1 MPYNIVV
8 CIKQIPDLEKL
19 KFDANGNVTN
29 TRELQKRID
38 DLSKNAIE
46 EAVRIKEKHTGKI
59 TAICFGTEE
68 ASSAIKEAIAMGVD
82 DGVIIKGYTGN
93 MPKYT
98 AKVLAEEIK
107 KLPHD
112 LVIVGS
118 ASSDTY
124 SGELPGRLAAILN
137 YPLLGNAVKVDL
149 NGKSISINR
158 VKEDYNIT
166 MSSNLPVV
174 LSVEQEINQPRYP
187 PVIKILQ
194 AGKRQ
199 IPVKAP
205 SVQMDFQRQVQ
216 SITAASSKRKN
227 IIFEDSSKAIPEIV
241 KVIKGGA
248 Q

>member
-1 MPYNIVV
+1 MP
-8 CIKQIPDLEKL
+8 
-19 KFDANGNVTN
+19 
-29 TRELQKRID
+29 R
-38 DLSKNAIE
+38 
-46 EAVRIKEKHTGKI
+46 
-59 TAICFGTEE
+59 
-68 ASSAIKEAIAMGVD
+68 
-82 DGVIIKGYTGN
+82 YTSR
-93 MPKYT
+93 
-98 AKVLAEEIK
+98 VLAEEIK
-107 KLPHD
+107 KVPHD
-112 LVIVGS
+112 IIIMGS

-124 SGELPGRLAAILN
+124 SGELPGRIAAILN

-199 IPVKAP
+199 IPIKEP
-205 SVQMDFQRQVQ
+205 SIKMDFQRQVQ

-227 IIFEDSSKAIPEIV
+227 ILFEDPSKAIPEIV